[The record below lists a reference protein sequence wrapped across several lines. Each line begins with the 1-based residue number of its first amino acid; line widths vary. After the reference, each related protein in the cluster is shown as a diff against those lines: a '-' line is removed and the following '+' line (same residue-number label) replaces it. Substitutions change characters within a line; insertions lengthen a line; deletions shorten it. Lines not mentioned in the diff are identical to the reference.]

1 MKNILETYS
10 RINTEQ
16 RILNYTIY
24 NNTDGENYKNLLQ
37 NRHQM
42 IYLFPIISVTVGI
55 MFFLK
60 AVIFYLL
67 LRKALISLHGLLF
80 ERIVNA
86 SMRFFSTHYTGNI
99 LNRFSEDLVYVDE
112 IVPFSLYFSLEV
124 RTYIIYFLIICI

>member
-16 RILNYTIY
+16 QILKYTIY
-24 NNTDGENYKNLLQ
+24 NNTDGDNYKNLLQ

-55 MFFLK
+55 MSFLK

-67 LRKALISLHGLLF
+67 VRKALVSLHGLLF

-86 SMRFFSTHYTGNI
+86 SMRFFSSHYTGNI

-112 IVPFSLYFSLEV
+112 RVPYSLYLSLEV
-124 RTYIIYFLIICI
+124 RTYIIL